1 MLLLGLKG
9 CVNPF
14 APALDENLNSGT
26 SLIMDQSKV
35 EGVFQN
41 MQYAYTMKDT
51 TIYGQ
56 LLSPDFTFTYR
67 DYDKGFDVT
76 WGRDDEMRAT
86 YGLFQ
91 NSQRLDLIWNN
102 ILLIS
107 GDSTSIVRSFNLTI
121 TFNPTDIQRADG
133 KVSLILKK
141 NTSTKAWQIQRWVD
155 ESSF

>member
-1 MLLLGLKG
+1 MAG

-14 APALDENLNSGT
+14 APALDENLNTGS
-26 SLIMDQSKV
+26 SPVADQSKV

-41 MQYAYTMKDT
+41 MQYAYTMRDT

-91 NSQRLDLIWNN
+91 NSKRLDLIWNN

-121 TFNPTDIQRADG
+121 TFSPTDVQSADG
-133 KVSLILKK
+133 KVSLTLKK
-141 NTSTKAWQIQRWVD
+141 NPSTKFWQIQRWVD